1 MDDLAAQDDRARA
14 TDAMMPVSRT
24 MTAIVARTLTEVGQE
39 ITVPQLRVLVL
50 LNSRGPMRLSS
61 IAEHLDV
68 NPSNASRTC
77 DQLVGAGKALR
88 DQDAGDRRSVLLRL
102 SDDGARLVAQL
113 MARRRAHRRRRGP
126 HVVRGPQGPR
136 GGARGVLRCRGR
148 SPARGDHRPSR
159 RPTDPLVA
167 LTAAPCGSE
176 RVGRGHANRRT
187 GYR

>member
-24 MTAIVARTLTEVGQE
+24 MTAIVARTLTGVGQE

-113 MARRRAHRRRRGP
+113 MARRRELIDGVVGRMSSEDRRALAAGLE
-126 HVVRGPQGPR
+126 
-136 GGARGVLRCRGR
+136 AF
-148 SPARGDHRPSR
+148 SAA
-159 RPTDPLVA
+159 VA
-167 LTAAPCGSE
+167 AAPPEETIGLPD
-176 RVGRGHANRRT
+176 GRLIPWLL
-187 GYR
+187 